1 MISIRPAVED
11 DVNALCS
18 FDLIARRENERREF
32 IRREIASGN
41 CFVAV
46 IDKTV
51 IGYGV
56 LNYTF
61 YYNGCIDMLYIH
73 SDYRRIGAGAALLRH
88 LESLCLTSKLFTST
102 NLSNL
107 PMQSLLAKLDYV
119 LSGVIHNLDEADP
132 EIVYFKRLG

>member
-1 MISIRPAVED
+1 MIFVRPAFESD
-11 DVNALCS
+11 IETLCS

-32 IRREIASGN
+32 IRREVSSGN

-46 IDKTV
+46 KAETV

-61 YYNGCIDMLYIH
+61 YDTGFIEMLYIH
-73 SDYRRIGAGAALLRH
+73 SDHRRSGAGTALIKH
-88 LESLCLTSKLFTST
+88 LQSVCQTPKLFTST

-107 PMQSLLAKLDYV
+107 PMQSLLAKTDYV
-119 LSGVIHNLDEADP
+119 LSGVIHNLDEGDP
-132 EIVYFKRLG
+132 EIVYFKRLR

>member
-1 MISIRPAVED
+1 MISIRPAAEND
-11 DVNALCS
+11 IQALCS
-18 FDLIARRENERREF
+18 FDLIAQQEKERREF
-32 IRREIASGN
+32 IRREVFSGN

-46 IDKTV
+46 IDEKV

-61 YYNGCIDMLYIH
+61 YYVGCIDMLYVH
-73 SDYRRIGAGAALLRH
+73 SDYRRSGAGAALLRH
-88 LESLCLTSKLFTST
+88 LESLCQTPKLFTST

-119 LSGVIHNLDEADP
+119 LSGVIHNLDEGDP
-132 EIVYFKRLG
+132 EIVYFKQLR